1 MRVAVCVSVVDS
13 RGWESFSRGVWTSGD
28 ITDASET
35 RSNRPFLFE
44 INMKNTNEA
53 FINDV
58 IPSDL
63 LETVINWIKENLKP
77 GDVFKEFELFDWC
90 KANCTDAAEVCPCD
104 LLHDWAM
111 DHDYVREE

>member
-1 MRVAVCVSVVDS
+1 MGGNHFPRACGLAEILPTPAKHAVTGS
-13 RGWESFSRGVWTSGD
+13 
-28 ITDASET
+28 
-35 RSNRPFLFE
+35 LLE
-44 INMKNTNEA
+44 IDMKNTNEA

-63 LETVINWIKENLKP
+63 LETVIDWIKENLKP
-77 GDVFKEFELFDWC
+77 GDVFEEFELFDWC